1 MTAVR
6 YSGIEGFAGNP
17 AFSEVAV
24 IPAGSDL
31 VWIGGQN
38 SVLEDRT
45 LAGKGDPVEQARVI
59 GRRLDQALAGA
70 GCGWDDVVRVH
81 VYFVAGADPRALYS
95 VFQPRLAARKS
106 PPLVVGL
113 QVAGLAHPDFL
124 LEVSVEAVRPGGQR
138 MAEV

>member
-1 MTAVR
+1 MSPVV

-24 IPAGSDL
+24 IPAGSAL

-38 SVLEDRT
+38 AVLEDRSI
-45 LAGKGDPVEQARVI
+45 AGKGDAVEQAQVI
-59 GRRLDQALAGA
+59 GRRLDLALAGA
-70 GCGWDDVVRVH
+70 GCSWEDVVRVH

-124 LEVSVEAVRPGGQR
+124 LEVSVEAVQPLQQTD
-138 MAEV
+138 A

>member
-1 MTAVR
+1 MSKVEYA
-6 YSGIEGFAGNP
+6 GLEGFAGNP

-24 IPAGSDL
+24 VPAGSAL

-45 LAGKGDPVEQARVI
+45 IAGKGDPVEQARVI
-59 GRRLDQALAGA
+59 ARRLDLALSGA
-70 GCGWDDVVRVH
+70 GCTWDDVVRVH
-81 VYFVAGADPRALYS
+81 VYFVAGADPRSLYS
-95 VFQPRLAARKS
+95 VFQPRLAGRAS

-124 LEVSVEAVRPGGQR
+124 LEVSLEAVRP
-138 MAEV
+138 

>member
-1 MTAVR
+1 MTSVV
-6 YSGIEGFAGNP
+6 YSAIEGFTGNP

-24 IPAGSDL
+24 IPSGSAL

-38 SVLEDRT
+38 AVLEDRT
-45 LAGKGDPVEQARVI
+45 IAGKGDPVEQAQVI
-59 GRRLDQALAGA
+59 GRRLDLALAGA
-70 GCGWDDVVRVH
+70 GCGWEDVVRVH

-95 VFQPRLAARKS
+95 VFQPRLAGRPA

-124 LEVSVEAVRPGGQR
+124 LEVSVEAVRPAR
-138 MAEV
+138 EPAT